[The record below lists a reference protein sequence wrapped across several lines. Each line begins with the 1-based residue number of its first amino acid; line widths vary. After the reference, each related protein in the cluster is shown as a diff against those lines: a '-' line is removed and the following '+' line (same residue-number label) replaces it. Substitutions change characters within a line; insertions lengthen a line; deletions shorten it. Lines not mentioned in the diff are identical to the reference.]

1 MGTAV
6 IITVLT
12 IIIIIAV
19 KGSVKH
25 MLGQG
30 GCCGGSDVS
39 PKKIKAAKLDKIIAT
54 KILEIDGMHCK
65 NCANTVSNALNSVPG
80 ISAKVSLDK
89 KEATVNLACEMS
101 DNELKEIVRKAGY
114 VVVNVK

>member
-1 MGTAV
+1 MGTAI
-6 IITVLT
+6 IITVLI

-30 GCCGGSDVS
+30 GCCGGSDAPS
-39 PKKIKAAKLDKIIAT
+39 KKIKAAKLEKIVAT

-65 NCANTVSNALNSVPG
+65 NCATAIANALNSVPG

-101 DNELKEIVRKAGY
+101 DNELKEIVSKAGY